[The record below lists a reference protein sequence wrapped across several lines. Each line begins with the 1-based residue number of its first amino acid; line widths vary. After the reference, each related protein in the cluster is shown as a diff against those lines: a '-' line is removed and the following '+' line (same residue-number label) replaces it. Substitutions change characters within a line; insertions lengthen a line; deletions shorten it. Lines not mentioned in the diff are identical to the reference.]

1 MFDSGN
7 NKENGEKRVC
17 SLTLLQVFEEQEKIV
32 QSLNHEKKKLL
43 DIQQKLWFMI
53 FEDIKYKIRKNQELR
68 LEVEKQ
74 KKNCVKLAKGLN
86 ASIRSDC
93 YMALG

>member
-7 NKENGEKRVC
+7 NKENGEKRGC
-17 SLTLLQVFEEQEKIV
+17 SLTLLQVFEEQEKTV

-43 DIQQKLWFMI
+43 DIEQKLWFMI